1 MRGYMNLLKKSKIS
15 YFIMIFC
22 FVLFSFS
29 LFFHYHSWLYTLSS
43 PYTIFID
50 VGHGGFDPGKVG
62 IDGTLEKDINLSIA
76 LQLQTLL
83 EQNDIKVVM
92 SRTEDI
98 ALSSPEDSNQKR
110 SDMRNRLEKMCQANV
125 DLIVSI
131 HQNSFPSKKE
141 SGAQVFFQ
149 ANSSKSEA
157 LAKKLQTELIR
168 TLDPTNHRREKS
180 NDSYYLLKN
189 APVPMVIVECGF
201 LSNLEESTKL
211 NSSTYQQQVA
221 WAIHLGILSYLHQ

>member
-1 MRGYMNLLKKSKIS
+1 MNLLKKPKTS
-15 YFIMIFC
+15 YIIMFFC
-22 FVLFSFS
+22 FLLILSSFFSQ
-29 LFFHYHSWLYTLSS
+29 YCSWLCTLSS

-50 VGHGGFDPGKVG
+50 AGHGGFDPGKVG

-110 SDMRNRLEKMCQANV
+110 SDMRNRLEKMRKSNAN
-125 DLIVSI
+125 LIVSI

-141 SGAQVFFQ
+141 SGAQVFFL
-149 ANSSKSEA
+149 ANSSQSET
-157 LAKKLQTELIR
+157 LAHQLQTQLVR
-168 TLDPTNHRREKS
+168 TLDPTNHRKEKS

-189 APVPMVIVECGF
+189 APVPMAIVECGF
-201 LSNLEESTKL
+201 LSNLEESSKL
-211 NSSTYQQQVA
+211 NSEAYQQQVA
-221 WAIHLGILSYLHQ
+221 WAIHLGLLSYLHQNH

>member
-1 MRGYMNLLKKSKIS
+1 MVFLKKSKVS
-15 YFIMIFC
+15 YII
-22 FVLFSFS
+22 VIFS
-29 LFFHYHSWLYTLSS
+29 LFLCSISFFHQHFSWLCTLSS

-83 EQNDIKVVM
+83 IQNDMKVVM

-98 ALSSPEDSNQKR
+98 ALSSKEDSNQKR
-110 SDMRNRLEKMCQANV
+110 SDMRNRLEKIRQSNA

-141 SGAQVFFQ
+141 SGAQVFFL
-149 ANSSKSEA
+149 ANSSKSEI
-157 LAKKLQTELIR
+157 LAKQLQAELVR
-168 TLDPTNHRREKS
+168 TLDPTNHRKEKS

-189 APVPMVIVECGF
+189 APAPMVIVECGF
-201 LSNLEESTKL
+201 LSNLEESAKL

-221 WAIHLGILSYLHQ
+221 WAIHLGILSYLHQNH